1 MHEAFEDSC
10 TAVTL
15 SLSLGAIEEAMPCL
29 LNHLSSA
36 KIILH
41 VLYVYVISFLKKI
54 KVTTFEM
61 GSSVVEVIASRSD
74 LNHWLGQ
81 TDDLSRG

>member
-1 MHEAFEDSC
+1 MHEAFKDSC
-10 TAVTL
+10 TAVN
-15 SLSLGAIEEAMPCL
+15 LSLGAIEEAMPCL
-29 LNHLSSA
+29 FNHLSSA

-61 GSSVVEVIASRSD
+61 SSSVVEVIASRSD